1 MVVQLSQHHVLINVV
16 REVNEEK
23 LNMVFLVW
31 LYFGAEGVLIF
42 IIQVIL
48 VGTSLVAQ

>member
-1 MVVQLSQHHVLINVV
+1 MV

-23 LNMVFLVW
+23 LNIFFFFLVW

-42 IIQVIL
+42 IIKVIL
-48 VGTSLVAQ
+48 VGTSLVVQ